1 MAETYCLAVSLIW
14 HQYRTDHCSE
24 TRSMPIPLP
33 VKLPKQVRLSADVD
47 RAVAARVD
55 AIAARYRV
63 SRAET
68 LRAMVLQALAS
79 QET

>member
-1 MAETYCLAVSLIW
+1 
-14 HQYRTDHCSE
+14 
-24 TRSMPIPLP
+24 MPIPLP